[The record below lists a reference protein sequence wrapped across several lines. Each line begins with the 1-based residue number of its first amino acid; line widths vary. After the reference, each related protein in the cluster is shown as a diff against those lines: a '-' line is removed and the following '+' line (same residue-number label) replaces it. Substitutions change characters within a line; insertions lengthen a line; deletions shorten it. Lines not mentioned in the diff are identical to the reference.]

1 MARPASPPPRAHSAA
16 PATAPALP
24 PRDFPALRAAV
35 IERRAALPKR
45 LAQVAAFAIDHPED
59 MAFGTAAVLAGQ
71 LGVQPSTLVRFAQ
84 AFGFSG
90 FSALQGIFRTHMR
103 GQWPEYHERVQELHA
118 SGPVPSLLEGF
129 AHASIRSIE
138 RLMAGLSPQRIETA
152 IGLLAGAETIYLIAA
167 RRAYAVAA
175 YLTYALGRLGL
186 RHTTVDHAG
195 LMGPE
200 TIGFASPRDVVLA
213 ISFTPYT
220 QASIDLAAMAHKAG
234 VPVIAITD
242 SPFSPLVPLATV
254 WLEVAEADHVAFRS
268 LSATITLAMTLAAGA
283 AERRADA

>member
-1 MARPASPPPRAHSAA
+1 MTAHGSSPPAPDPAA
-16 PATAPALP
+16 PGAAHILP

-35 IERRAALPKR
+35 IERRGALPKR
-45 LAQVAAFAIDHPED
+45 LAQVAAFAVDHPED
-59 MAFGTAAVLAGQ
+59 MAFGTAAVLAGR

-84 AFGFSG
+84 AFGYSG
-90 FSALQGIFRTHMR
+90 FSALQGVFRAHMR
-103 GQWPEYHERVQELHA
+103 GQWPEYRERVQELHA

-129 AHASIRSIE
+129 ASASIRSIE
-138 RLMAGLSPQRIETA
+138 RLTAGLSPQRIETA
-152 IGLLAGAETIYLIAA
+152 IRLLAGAETIYLVAA

-186 RHTTVDHAG
+186 RHTIVDHAG

-200 TIGFASPRDVVLA
+200 TIGFAGPRDVVLA

-220 QASIDLAAMAHKAG
+220 QASVDLAGTAHKAG
-234 VPVIAITD
+234 APVIAITD

-254 WLEVAEADHVAFRS
+254 WLEVAEADHAAFRS

-283 AERRADA
+283 AERRAGA